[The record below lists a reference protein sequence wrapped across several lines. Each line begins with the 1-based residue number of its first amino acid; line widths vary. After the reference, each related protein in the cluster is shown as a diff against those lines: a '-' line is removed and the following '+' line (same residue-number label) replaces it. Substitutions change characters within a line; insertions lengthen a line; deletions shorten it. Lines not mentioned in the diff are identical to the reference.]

1 VDAAKAD
8 GGQGKRLPVLSDCT
22 DLMRCGASG
31 VTPGISGPEAGYWM
45 WSGMVTEH
53 GLQPMILLDIPGPTV
68 VAFTTRAQRLAHW
81 INAYNTLVARGILA
95 LEIRRSIWDV
105 PDFFDRIRLRAG
117 TLVFSLNEIE
127 HGLLRGNRPHP
138 LSTGVPFP
146 IGDPRLA
153 HAIAPLEPRIH
164 FAISCGARSCP
175 QFQTYDPAGLDE
187 QLDEATRA
195 FVNREVVLEGQT
207 VTASPIFHW
216 FRADFEEAPGGLAGF
231 LVRYLEDGPTRRAIV
246 GRGLGNI
253 AWRPYDWSVAPPGQA
268 LGSQEGGW
276 IAPA

>member
-1 VDAAKAD
+1 MILFDV
-8 GGQGKRLPVLSDCT
+8 P
-22 DLMRCGASG
+22 
-31 VTPGISGPEAGYWM
+31 GPEAAA
-45 WSGMVTEH
+45 V
-53 GLQPMILLDIPGPTV
+53 
-68 VAFTTRAQRLAHW
+68 TTRAQRLAHW
-81 INAYNTLVARGILA
+81 INAYNTLVARGIRA

-105 PDFFDRIRLRAG
+105 PDFFDRIRIRLRTG
-117 TLVFSLNEIE
+117 PLVFSLNEIE

-153 HAIAPLEPRIH
+153 HAITPLEPRIH

-175 QFQTYDPAGLDE
+175 PVRRYDPAGLDE

-195 FVNREVVLEGQT
+195 FVAREVVLEGQT

-231 LVRYLEDGPTRRAIV
+231 LVRYLEDGPTRRVIV
-246 GRGLGNI
+246 ERGLGDI
-253 AWRPYDWSVAPPGQA
+253 AWGAYDWSVLPHGQA
-268 LGSQEGGW
+268 LGGQGDGW

>member
-1 VDAAKAD
+1 
-8 GGQGKRLPVLSDCT
+8 
-22 DLMRCGASG
+22 M
-31 VTPGISGPEAGYWM
+31 
-45 WSGMVTEH
+45 
-53 GLQPMILLDIPGPTV
+53 PMILFDVPGPTGA
-68 VAFTTRAQRLAHW
+68 AFTTRAQRLAHW
-81 INAYNTLVARGILA
+81 INAYNTLVARGILT

-105 PDFFDRIRLRAG
+105 PDFFDRVRLRAG
-117 TLVFSLNEIE
+117 DLVFSLNEIE

-153 HAIAPLEPRIH
+153 HVITPLEPRIH

-175 QFQTYDPAGLDE
+175 KVQTYDVAALDE

-195 FVNREVVLEGQT
+195 FVNREVILEGQT

-216 FRADFEEAPGGLAGF
+216 FRADFEETPGGLAGF
-231 LVRYLEDGPTRRAIV
+231 LARYLADGPARRAILE
-246 GRGLGNI
+246 RGLGDI
-253 AWRPYDWSVAPPGQA
+253 AWGAYDWSVLPPGQA
-268 LGSQEGGW
+268 LGGQGDGW